1 MTDSA
6 LTHRINETRQS
17 RREGAECWNR
27 FMEFLD
33 SREAANCMFRGVS
46 DIGHRL
52 RPKSGRDNAVSPNG
66 YDALRER
73 RLFNSFK
80 RRARVHLSGHE
91 PSDWEWLALAQ
102 HHGLPTRLLDW
113 TSNPL
118 VAAFFAVATQKDS
131 AEAAVYSVRV
141 TDRMLV
147 DTAKETD
154 PFAVEGVRFV
164 IPMVNDAR
172 LLSQKGFFTV
182 HNPPDAD
189 WLPPNAERNIFKIP
203 AKAGGYFR
211 RKLFYLGID
220 YAHIMADLDGLCQSL
235 EWQYRQGIAVGKV
248 SY

>member
-1 MTDSA
+1 MTDSDLA
-6 LTHRINETRQS
+6 KKINETRQS
-17 RREGAECWNR
+17 RREGAECWGR
-27 FMEFLD
+27 FMAFLD

-46 DIGHRL
+46 DIDHRL

-66 YDALRER
+66 YDPLRER

-80 RRARVHLSGHE
+80 RRARVHVAGHE

-118 VAAFFAVATQKDS
+118 VAAFFAVATQKDG

-147 DTAKETD
+147 DTAKEAD
-154 PFAVEGVRFV
+154 PFAVNGVRFV

-182 HNPPDAD
+182 HNPPNDD
-189 WLPPNAERNIFKIP
+189 WTPPNAEGNTFKIP

-211 RKLFYLGID
+211 KKLFYLGID
-220 YAHIMADLDGLCQSL
+220 YAHIMADLDGLCRSL